1 MKLFFS
7 MLAAVRD
14 RRHPVTLAWRR
25 DYQSLEA
32 CGSMRISRGTD
43 RPASSGQSLLLVFL
57 LLGTSVLRAATPV
70 DILVQ
75 GAERPEVA
83 EIIAALENPQKIELG
98 RFSFWTGR
106 IGPHSVA
113 ISLTGQGLL
122 NCTASTVL
130 GIEEFAPKLIVNQ
143 GTSGAQVPYLS
154 LHDIIVGRRAL
165 DYGNFISPIR
175 AAGAGTDPLTWTPLP
190 QRLRDPVT
198 GRLVEH
204 PLGFPGDAAALA
216 VALRTRNPMGR
227 VFPGVIGSAHEVNLE
242 LDRVR
247 WSAQTFGMD
256 VEEME
261 SGHVAALA
269 HAYGIRCIAFRVVSD
284 APYEGVPFYAQAA
297 RATALFT
304 VNFLHNLPA
313 LP

>member
-1 MKLFFS
+1 
-7 MLAAVRD
+7 
-14 RRHPVTLAWRR
+14 
-25 DYQSLEA
+25 DYQS
-32 CGSMRISRGTD
+32 RGLPVTQRLPRGAD
-43 RPASSGQSLLLVFL
+43 SPASIFNLLRKSLLHGMFL
-57 LLGTSVLRAATPV
+57 LLTLLFASALRAATPV
-70 DILVQ
+70 DTLVQ
-75 GAERPEVA
+75 GAEKPEVA
-83 EIIAALENPQKIELG
+83 EILTALQDAKKIEIG
-98 RFSFWTGR
+98 PFSFWTGR

-113 ISLTGQGLL
+113 VSLTGQGLL
-122 NCTASTVL
+122 NCTTSTIL
-130 GIEEFAPKLIVNQ
+130 GIEEFSPKLIVNQ
-143 GTSGAQVPYLS
+143 GTSGAQVPYLA
-154 LHDIIVGRRAL
+154 LHDIIIGRRAL
-165 DYGNFISPIR
+165 DYGNFITPVR
-175 AAGAGTDPLTWTPLP
+175 AIGAGSDALTWTPLP
-190 QRLRDPVT
+190 QRLRDPAT
-198 GRLVEH
+198 GKLVEH
-204 PLGFPGDAAALA
+204 PRGFDGDPVALA
-216 VALRTRNPMGR
+216 VAMRTRNPMGR

-261 SGHVAALA
+261 SGHVAAVA